1 MMGCVCAP
9 WAMMVNIW
17 PEYVYTAP
25 PCEVWWRVATRH
37 GGVCRT
43 LNCILPTALGLL
55 GATGWDAD
63 VSIMFT
69 PTKPSPPPHANSLL
83 SSHFDE
89 WILPN
94 GLNPIQCPPCHVNV
108 QRDKTSLQHH

>member
-55 GATGWDAD
+55 GATGWHAD

-69 PTKPSPPPHANSLL
+69 PNQTLLPPMQILCSALL
-83 SSHFDE
+83 T
-89 WILPN
+89 L
-94 GLNPIQCPPCHVNV
+94 
-108 QRDKTSLQHH
+108 